1 MLQTS
6 TVQDTFRKQTYRSSY
21 FFWMSVILLLLV
33 IIGFGS
39 AALVMSAEE
48 IEELPFR
55 LHIHAVLLL
64 SWFIWFVLQTSLIR
78 SAQISVHRRM
88 GKLGALIGALC
99 IFAGPLATIGAVR
112 KFHLL
117 GLDWGTDM
125 SAAYPK
131 LGIDGMTVEQFSR
144 FLVFGNFASVVVF
157 GVLLAFAIYYRAHA
171 ETHKRLILLAS
182 LSFVGPPLARISRW
196 PGLGGEDGIFIPA
209 VFLVLLLSLV
219 VHDLFVNRRVH
230 KATWV
235 SLLFLI
241 FVNAAFIGISG
252 TALGTWVIHA
262 LV

>member
-6 TVQDTFRKQTYRSSY
+6 TVQDPFRKQAYRSSY

-33 IIGFGS
+33 IAGFGS
-39 AALVMSAEE
+39 AALVMSTEDL
-48 IEELPFR
+48 EELPFR

-64 SWFIWFVLQTSLIR
+64 CWFIWFVLQTSLIR
-78 SAQISVHRRM
+78 SARISVHRRM
-88 GKLGALIGALC
+88 GKVGALIGALC

-125 SAAYPK
+125 SAYPK

-157 GVLLAFAIYYRAHA
+157 GVLLVFAVYYRTHA

-182 LSFVGPPLARISRW
+182 LSFAGPPLARISRW
-196 PGLGGEDGIFIPA
+196 PGLGGEDGIFIP
-209 VFLVLLLSLV
+209 VMFLVLLLSLV

-235 SLLFLI
+235 GLLFLI
-241 FVNAAFIGISG
+241 LTNAAFIGVSG